1 LTVWDDDPS
10 VLTVFQRAKR
20 HERQRPLK
28 IVPDG
33 QPVVS
38 RHDTLNMEEAFAK
51 VASRPPVTPF
61 TTR

>member
-1 LTVWDDDPS
+1 MSDNDPPP
-10 VLTVFQRAKR
+10 T
-20 HERQRPLK
+20 LK

-51 VASRPPVTPF
+51 IAPLPPAPPPCPTGFGRP
-61 TTR
+61 RRRR